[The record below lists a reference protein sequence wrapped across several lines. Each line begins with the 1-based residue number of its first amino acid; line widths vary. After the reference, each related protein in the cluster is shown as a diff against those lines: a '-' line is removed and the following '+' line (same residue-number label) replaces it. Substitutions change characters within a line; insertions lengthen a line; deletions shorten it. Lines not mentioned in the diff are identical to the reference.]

1 MALTVILPTVV
12 VPAQAAPK
20 MTNARCQK
28 LAGKAQKKLALSQL
42 PKVKC
47 GVDLAKKCGSSC
59 LGWASPGYWG
69 SGAPKKATVQI
80 SKRASG
86 RSDRQVLQVMLHEF
100 SHVKYVTASS
110 KKRKAARKVLGVKS
124 DKAMLGGGGTRTP
137 IESLGQ
143 AAAVCL
149 GKADWG
155 AYKKLSCSKSAKAH
169 GALD

>member
-1 MALTVILPTVV
+1 M
-12 VPAQAAPK
+12 
-20 MTNARCQK
+20 
-28 LAGKAQKKLALSQL
+28 
-42 PKVKC
+42 KC

-124 DKAMLGGGGTRTP
+124 DKAMLGGG
-137 IESLGQ
+137 
-143 AAAVCL
+143 
-149 GKADWG
+149 
-155 AYKKLSCSKSAKAH
+155 
-169 GALD
+169 